1 MERACPYFLA
11 SAPEMADSNFASE
24 MGFSS
29 AEDAVRARA
38 AREVCP
44 CRAGFE
50 AYESNLAEL
59 KTLQKD
65 PSLKVRLAALH
76 VEEDALQAQRRLD
89 ELAEG
94 YDRFAPGGR
103 KRRRRAPG
111 LATRRESRR

>member
-1 MERACPYFLA
+1 
-11 SAPEMADSNFASE
+11 MADFTFATGV
-24 MGFSS
+24 GFSS
-29 AEDAVRARA
+29 FDETDRARA

-59 KTLQKD
+59 KALQKD

-103 KRRRRAPG
+103 KRRRRSPG
-111 LATRRESRR
+111 LATRREVRR

>member
-1 MERACPYFLA
+1 MSWSFLA
-11 SAPEMADSNFASE
+11 CGPEMTDSSPAPDL
-24 MGFSS
+24 GFGSS
-29 AEDAVRARA
+29 DDAVRARA

-50 AYESNLAEL
+50 AYEANLAGL
-59 KTLQKD
+59 KALQKD

-76 VEEDALQAQRRLD
+76 VEDDALHAQRRLD

-103 KRRRRAPG
+103 KRRRRPPG
-111 LATRRESRR
+111 LATKTTDRSR